1 MSTFLSKE
9 EQGVVIFHIWKS
21 LTYNARMG
29 LSLFLIIIG
38 FLIQYYSF
46 STIPGVFFILVG
58 NLLLL
63 VKGYDNR
70 IKLPAYKAAAE
81 WVKTD
86 NEHLEQ
92 IVEINKKLKKWNIS
106 ATDISNPRGIL
117 FFILVL
123 VIVFF
128 IYFIGE
134 SSYYPGIDII
144 AIDVLILLLPHWF
157 TGIKRITTT
166 PELISKIALYKDLMK
181 NYTEKLT
188 MDKVDYMILVKGEDE
203 KLPED
208 VKMKITFENQPE
220 SLMGMYVQISM
231 NNVEGRD
238 YPYFYVV
245 LVAKQEMH
253 MLDKYYQS
261 VNVPAKVIKEQSRA
275 DGTEIIIIRQYTTK
289 SSGYH
294 TDAKAIK
301 SIFDTG
307 IQTARMI
314 IKAEV

>member
-123 VIVFF
+123 VFVFF

-261 VNVPAKVIKEQSRA
+261 VNVPSKVIKEQSRA